1 MGVSFDSNKQF
12 RECMDAVFTLMS
24 EDADMGPKLK
34 AADVP
39 QRFDFDDVDMVVNI
53 RPSMTARR
61 VNFTGHGPMTST
73 GSRR

>member
-1 MGVSFDSNKQF
+1 MSFESSKQF

-24 EDADMGPKLK
+24 EDPEMGPKLK

-53 RPSMTARR
+53 RPSQDGEEL
-61 VNFTGHGPMTST
+61 VNFTGHGPTTST
-73 GSRR
+73 GIRR